1 MFQKSLTT
9 FNNMEEAI
17 KLTDAI
23 VKGGRL
29 IPVYNKGKQ
38 EKKTH
43 FLAIWVEDHTGE
55 NERCLLFTQAEI
67 EKAEKRALQN
77 PEDIP
82 KKTLLIDIL
91 D

>member
-1 MFQKSLTT
+1 MK
-9 FNNMEEAI
+9 NNDAI
-17 KLTDAI
+17 KLTDSLVVA
-23 VKGGRL
+23 GRL

-43 FLAIWVEDHTGE
+43 FFAVWVEDHTGE

-67 EKAEKRALQN
+67 EKAEKRALEN
-77 PEDIP
+77 PEDVP
-82 KKTLLIDIL
+82 KKSVLSDIL